1 MSVRIEL
8 DNRGSLFTCLD
19 YVTGRVLPSS
29 FFPLF

>member
-8 DNRGSLFTCLD
+8 DNRGSLLTCLD
-19 YVTGRVLPSS
+19 YVTGRVWLS